1 MSDGSCPDR
10 VEPCLSVLIT
20 RGRRFKSCPR
30 YQKVAGQG
38 PDRRRRRSGL
48 SAGTGIAAER
58 HGRCP
63 ESETRGR
70 HDGSL
75 EEADVGDCGLPASLR
90 AGTWAAFRV
99 LSAWW
104 VT

>member
-1 MSDGSCPDR
+1 MSAGSCPDG
-10 VEPCLSVLIT
+10 VEPCPAVLIT
-20 RGRRFKSCPR
+20 QRSQVQILPR
-30 YQKVAGQG
+30 YQEVRGQG
-38 PDRRRRRSGL
+38 PDRRRWRSGL

-75 EEADVGDCGLPASLR
+75 EEADVGDCGPPASLR